1 MGVASCVISHFD
13 FLVGFDLCILA
24 SCDHSIH
31 TYGTFGLWGS
41 LLAGGDVIVAKG
53 RNRMGLTEEDIIYK
67 KSAMPGWLYVDTL
80 NPKKISVLKLDDNT
94 NEFIQMKNNSY
105 ETY

>member
-1 MGVASCVISHFD
+1 MGSEPDVRFGVDHREAHMNSTD
-13 FLVGFDLCILA
+13 GVGFDLCVLA

-53 RNRMGLTEEDIIYK
+53 TSYNTTTEEDEIYMRA
-67 KSAMPGWLYVDTL
+67 AMPGWLYIDTR
-80 NPKKISVLKLDDNT
+80 NNQTTVLKL
-94 NEFIQMKNNSY
+94 NETQQFVPA
-105 ETY
+105 